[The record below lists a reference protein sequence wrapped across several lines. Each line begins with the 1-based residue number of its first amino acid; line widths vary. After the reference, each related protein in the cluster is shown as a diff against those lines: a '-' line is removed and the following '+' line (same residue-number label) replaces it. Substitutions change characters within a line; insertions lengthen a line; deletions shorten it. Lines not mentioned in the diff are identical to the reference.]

1 MSSTA
6 FSTTAFSTTAS
17 STTALA
23 CELVRR
29 ASITPDDAG
38 CQALIAERLTALGF
52 DCVWMPRNAVT
63 NLWARRGNTAP
74 LVCFAGHTDVVPPG
88 PLENW
93 RSDPFTP
100 ALVDGQLCG
109 RGIADMK
116 GGIAAFITALE
127 RFIAAHPDVPGSLAV
142 LLTSDEEGDAVDGT
156 AHVVEQL
163 ARRGEAP
170 DYCIIGEPSS
180 HAVLGDTLKNG
191 RRGSLSGALTVHGI
205 QGHIAYPQ
213 LADNPIHALT
223 PALAEL
229 IATRW
234 DEGNADFPPTS
245 FQCSNIHAG
254 TGATNMIPGALT
266 LNFNFRH
273 STESTAESLKERVAH
288 LLKKHDLKYTLT
300 WQPASKPFLTVR
312 GALLDAANAALTDVL
327 GAPAQTSCEGGTS
340 DGRFLAD
347 ICPQLIELGLTNAS
361 IHQANECVPIKDLDR
376 LSAVYERLL
385 ERLFGLVDKP
395 Q

>member
-1 MSSTA
+1 
-6 FSTTAFSTTAS
+6 
-17 STTALA
+17 
-23 CELVRR
+23 VRR
-29 ASITPDDAG
+29 RSITPDDAG
-38 CQALIAERLTALGF
+38 CQTLIAERLAALGF
-52 DCVWMPRNAVT
+52 DCTWMPRNAVT
-63 NLWARRGNTAP
+63 NLWARRGKTAL

-88 PLENW
+88 PLESW

-100 ALVDGQLCG
+100 ALVDGQLYG

-116 GGIAAFITALE
+116 GGIAAFVTALE
-127 RFIAAHPDVPGSLAV
+127 RFIAAHPDAPGSLAV

-163 ARRGEAP
+163 ALRSETL

-180 HAVLGDTLKNG
+180 RTALGDVLKIG
-191 RRGSLSGALTVHGI
+191 RRGSLSGTLAVHGV

-213 LADNPIHALT
+213 LADNPIHALA

-245 FQCSNIHAG
+245 FQCSSIHAG
-254 TGATNMIPGALT
+254 TGAANVIPGTLT
-266 LNFNFRH
+266 LDFNFRH
-273 STESTAESLKERVAH
+273 STECTAESLKKRVEQ
-288 LLKKHDLKYTLT
+288 LLKKHHLKHTLT
-300 WQPASKPFLTVR
+300 WKPASKPFLTAC
-312 GALLDAANAALTDVL
+312 GPLLDAANAVLMDVL
-327 GAPAQTSCEGGTS
+327 GAPAQTSCDGGTS

-347 ICPQLIELGLTNAS
+347 ICPQLIELGLTNKS
-361 IHQANECVPIKDLDR
+361 IHQANESAPIKDLDR

-385 ERLFGLVDKP
+385 ERLLGFADKS
-395 Q
+395 